1 MAERTGGQLLV
12 DALAHQGVRTIFGIP
27 GVQLDHAADALY
39 QAADRIS
46 FFCAR
51 NEQATTYMADGY
63 ARSTGTPGVAMVVPG
78 PGVLNALAGLATA
91 YSANSRVLLLAGQID
106 SRLIGKRY
114 GALHEI
120 PDQAGIL
127 SRLTKWTGTVR
138 RADDIPALVTRAF
151 AELRGGRPRPVA
163 LELPPDVLAAST
175 GAGTGE
181 YAEASPVLPSDADV
195 ERAARLLLAAK
206 RPLIYV
212 GGGVLA
218 AGASAALT
226 ELAEV
231 LEAPVLVSENA
242 RGAIDARHRL
252 AFDGLA
258 LRAFRTDADLV
269 LGVGTRF
276 MTTFGRQIDVGRA
289 ALVLL
294 NADPADLG
302 EPRDAELAIHAD
314 AGLGLR
320 ALAAAVGRPHRESRE
335 DEFEQVRTW
344 LEDCLA
350 DITPQRGYLAAIRS
364 VLPDDGV
371 FVSEFT
377 QVGYAASV
385 CFPVYHPHGYIGPG
399 YQGTL
404 GYGFATALGAKAADP
419 SRAVISVT
427 GDGGF
432 SWTMQE
438 LSTLRRYGLGLVTI
452 VFNDGYFG
460 NVRRIQKNRYG
471 GRYFASDLTNPDY
484 QQLAGAFGIG
494 FACARDPA
502 SLAGVLRDAVAASE
516 PVLVEVPVGEFPS
529 PWHLIHEGIPRP
541 APIAPG
547 AHLPTER
554 RHA

>member
-78 PGVLNALAGLATA
+78 PGVLNALAGLA
-91 YSANSRVLLLAGQID
+91 
-106 SRLIGKRY
+106 
-114 GALHEI
+114 
-120 PDQAGIL
+120 
-127 SRLTKWTGTVR
+127 
-138 RADDIPALVTRAF
+138 
-151 AELRGGRPRPVA
+151 
-163 LELPPDVLAAST
+163 
-175 GAGTGE
+175 
-181 YAEASPVLPSDADV
+181 
-195 ERAARLLLAAK
+195 
-206 RPLIYV
+206 
-212 GGGVLA
+212 
-218 AGASAALT
+218 
-226 ELAEV
+226 
-231 LEAPVLVSENA
+231 
-242 RGAIDARHRL
+242 
-252 AFDGLA
+252 FD
-258 LRAFRTDADLV
+258 
-269 LGVGTRF
+269 
-276 MTTFGRQIDVGRA
+276 
-289 ALVLL
+289 
-294 NADPADLG
+294 
-302 EPRDAELAIHAD
+302 
-314 AGLGLR
+314 GLGLR
-320 ALAAAVGRPHRESRE
+320 ALAAAVGRPHRASRE
-335 DEFEQVRTW
+335 DEFEQVRKW
-344 LEDCLA
+344 LEDTLA

-364 VLPDDGV
+364 ALPDDGV

-385 CFPVYHPHGYIGPG
+385 CFPVYHPRGYIGPG

-438 LSTLRRYGLGLVTI
+438 LSTLRRYGLGMVTI

-460 NVRRIQKNRYG
+460 NVRRIQKNRYE

-494 FACARDPA
+494 FACARDPG

>member
-1 MAERTGGQLLV
+1 VITQTTALWYASRATGVVSLVMLSLVMLLGILV
-12 DALAHQGVRTIFGIP
+12 NRQGRLPGLPSFAVTGLHRSLSLLSVAFVSAHVAAAIADPYVTIRL
-27 GVQLDHAADALY
+27 VSA
-39 QAADRIS
+39 
-46 FFCAR
+46 
-51 NEQATTYMADGY
+51 
-63 ARSTGTPGVAMVVPG
+63 VVPFTSG
-78 PGVLNALAGLATA
+78 YQPFWLGL
-91 YSANSRVLLLAGQID
+91 
-106 SRLIGKRY
+106 
-114 GALHEI
+114 GA
-120 PDQAGIL
+120 
-127 SRLTKWTGTVR
+127 
-138 RADDIPALVTRAF
+138 
-151 AELRGGRPRPVA
+151 VA
-163 LELPPDVLAAST
+163 L
-175 GAGTGE
+175 
-181 YAEASPVLPSDADV
+181 
-195 ERAARLLLAAK
+195 
-206 RPLIYV
+206 
-212 GGGVLA
+212 
-218 AGASAALT
+218 
-226 ELAEV
+226 
-231 LEAPVLVSENA
+231 
-242 RGAIDARHRL
+242 
-252 AFDGLA
+252 
-258 LRAFRTDADLV
+258 DLV
-269 LGVGTRF
+269 LALIVTSLIR
-276 MTTFGRQIDVGRA
+276 GRLSRRA
-289 ALVLL
+289 WRGMHWLAYAAWPVAFAHGLG
-294 NADPADLG
+294 ASPDL
-302 EPRDAELAIHAD
+302 R
-314 AGLGLR
+314 AGGLR
-320 ALAAAVGRPHRESRE
+320 ALAAAVGSSHRGSRE
-335 DEFEQVRTW
+335 DEFEQVRKW

-350 DITPQRGYLAAIRS
+350 DIAPQRGYLAAIRS

-385 CFPVYHPHGYIGPG
+385 CFPVYHPRGYIGPG

-438 LSTLRRYGLGLVTI
+438 LSTLRRYGLGMVTV

-494 FACARDPA
+494 FACARDPD
-502 SLAGVLRDAVAASE
+502 SLAGVLRDAVTASE

>member
-1 MAERTGGQLLV
+1 MTRRTGGQLLV

-27 GVQLDHAADALY
+27 GVQLDTAADALY

-106 SRLIGKRY
+106 SRLIGKGY

-151 AELRGGRPRPVA
+151 TELRGGRPRPVA

-181 YAEASPVLPSDADV
+181 YAEPSPVPPSDADV

-302 EPRDAELAIHAD
+302 EPRAAELAIHAD

-320 ALAAAVGRPHRESRE
+320 ALAAVGRQPAPGVTRGRVRAGPQVAGGLPRRHRPAARVPGR
-335 DEFEQVRTW
+335 DPVR
-344 LEDCLA
+344 A
-350 DITPQRGYLAAIRS
+350 AGRRRVRQRVHPGGLRGQH
-364 VLPDDGV
+364 VLPGV
-371 FVSEFT
+371 PPARL
-377 QVGYAASV
+377 YR
-385 CFPVYHPHGYIGPG
+385 PRLPG
-399 YQGTL
+399 DARLRLRHRARRQGQ
-404 GYGFATALGAKAADP
+404 
-419 SRAVISVT
+419 I
-427 GDGGF
+427 
-432 SWTMQE
+432 
-438 LSTLRRYGLGLVTI
+438 
-452 VFNDGYFG
+452 
-460 NVRRIQKNRYG
+460 
-471 GRYFASDLTNPDY
+471 
-484 QQLAGAFGIG
+484 
-494 FACARDPA
+494 
-502 SLAGVLRDAVAASE
+502 
-516 PVLVEVPVGEFPS
+516 
-529 PWHLIHEGIPRP
+529 
-541 APIAPG
+541 
-547 AHLPTER
+547 
-554 RHA
+554 

>member
-63 ARSTGTPGVAMVVPG
+63 ARSTG
-78 PGVLNALAGLATA
+78 
-91 YSANSRVLLLAGQID
+91 
-106 SRLIGKRY
+106 
-114 GALHEI
+114 
-120 PDQAGIL
+120 
-127 SRLTKWTGTVR
+127 
-138 RADDIPALVTRAF
+138 
-151 AELRGGRPRPVA
+151 
-163 LELPPDVLAAST
+163 
-175 GAGTGE
+175 
-181 YAEASPVLPSDADV
+181 
-195 ERAARLLLAAK
+195 
-206 RPLIYV
+206 
-212 GGGVLA
+212 
-218 AGASAALT
+218 
-226 ELAEV
+226 
-231 LEAPVLVSENA
+231 
-242 RGAIDARHRL
+242 
-252 AFDGLA
+252 
-258 LRAFRTDADLV
+258 
-269 LGVGTRF
+269 
-276 MTTFGRQIDVGRA
+276 
-289 ALVLL
+289 
-294 NADPADLG
+294 
-302 EPRDAELAIHAD
+302 
-314 AGLGLR
+314 LGLR
-320 ALAAAVGRPHRESRE
+320 ALAAAVGRPHRGSRE
-335 DEFEQVRTW
+335 DEFERVRTW

-494 FACARDPA
+494 FACARDPG
-502 SLAGVLRDAVAASE
+502 SLAGVLRDAVAARE

>member
-1 MAERTGGQLLV
+1 MTERTGGQLLV
-12 DALAHQGVRTIFGIP
+12 DALAARGVRTIFGIP
-27 GVQLDHAADALY
+27 GVQLDEATDALY
-39 QAADRIS
+39 AAADRIG
-46 FFCAR
+46 FVCAR

-63 ARSTGTPGVAMVVPG
+63 ARSTGSPGVAMVVPG

-91 YSANSRVLLLAGQID
+91 YSTNSRVLLLAGQID
-106 SRLIGKRY
+106 SRLIGKGY

-127 SRLTKWTGTVR
+127 SRLTKWTGTAR
-138 RADDIPALVTRAF
+138 HPADVPALVARAF
-151 AELRGGRPRPVA
+151 AELSGGRPRPVA
-163 LELPPDVLAAST
+163 LELPPDVLAAT
-175 GAGTGE
+175 ATAPAADPGGAM
-181 YAEASPVLPSDADV
+181 PSLVRPQQAAV
-195 ERAARLLLAAK
+195 EEAARLLLAAE
-206 RPLIYV
+206 RPLIYA

-226 ELAEV
+226 ELAELV
-231 LEAPVLVSENA
+231 EAPVLVSENA

-258 LRAFRTDADLV
+258 LRAFRADADLV
-269 LGVGTRF
+269 LAVGSRF
-276 MTTFGRQIDVGRA
+276 LTTFGGPVNVDGA
-289 ALVLL
+289 TLVLL

-302 EPRDAELAIHAD
+302 EPRSPDLAIHSD

-320 ALAAAVGRPHRESRE
+320 ALAAAVGCPRRPARS
-335 DEFEQVRTW
+335 DEFERVRKW
-344 LEDCLA
+344 LDDCLA
-350 DITPQRGYLAAIRS
+350 DIAPQREYLAAIRS
-364 VLPDDGV
+364 ALPDDGV

-377 QVGYAASV
+377 QVGYAAGA

-419 SRAVISVT
+419 ARAVISVT

-432 SWTMQE
+432 SWTMPE
-438 LSTLRRYGLGLVTI
+438 LSTARRHGLGLVT
-452 VFNDGYFG
+452 VLFNDGHFG

-484 QQLAGAFGIG
+484 RLLAGAFGVA
-494 FACARDPA
+494 FARAEDTGT
-502 SLAGVLRDAVAASE
+502 LAGVLRDAVTANE

-541 APIAPG
+541 TPADPARQDDHHG
-547 AHLPTER
+547 
-554 RHA
+554 

>member
-1 MAERTGGQLLV
+1 MDPQPFLAVEPETRQRERSLELL
-12 DALAHQGVRTIFGIP
+12 ALDVIDHVLVEGAQHGVRRDLGDP
-27 GVQLDHAADALY
+27 AVQLPVAVAALG
-39 QAADRIS
+39 R
-46 FFCAR
+46 
-51 NEQATTYMADGY
+51 
-63 ARSTGTPGVAMVVPG
+63 VVPRRRQLG
-78 PGVLNALAGLATA
+78 HQRVQVLKVAGGAVQR
-91 YSANSRVLLLAGQID
+91 RVADNRLVQRVEHADHVARGRAIVAQRQHRLGQ
-106 SRLIGKRY
+106 
-114 GALHEI
+114 
-120 PDQAGIL
+120 PDQ
-127 SRLTKWTGTVR
+127 RRRVR
-138 RADDIPALVTRAF
+138 H
-151 AELRGGRPRPVA
+151 ERP
-163 LELPPDVLAAST
+163 
-175 GAGTGE
+175 
-181 YAEASPVLPSDADV
+181 
-195 ERAARLLLAAK
+195 
-206 RPLIYV
+206 
-212 GGGVLA
+212 A
-218 AGASAALT
+218 AGARPHVDDAAGT
-226 ELAEV
+226 QYPQRLAEA

-302 EPRDAELAIHAD
+302 EPRAAELAIHAD

-320 ALAAAVGRPHRESRE
+320 ALAAAVGRPHRGSRE
-335 DEFEQVRTW
+335 DEFEQVRKW
-344 LEDCLA
+344 LEDCFA

-385 CFPVYHPHGYIGPG
+385 CFPVYHPRGYIGPG

-452 VFNDGYFG
+452 VFNDGHFG
-460 NVRRIQKNRYG
+460 NVRRI
-471 GRYFASDLTNPDY
+471 
-484 QQLAGAFGIG
+484 
-494 FACARDPA
+494 
-502 SLAGVLRDAVAASE
+502 
-516 PVLVEVPVGEFPS
+516 
-529 PWHLIHEGIPRP
+529 
-541 APIAPG
+541 
-547 AHLPTER
+547 
-554 RHA
+554 